1 MTRPDTIRPQTPP
14 RNENPVFLDYDEAA
28 SLLRTS
34 KRTLQRKVAAGEFI
48 KPLYITE
55 RTVVFP
61 EHEVRQ
67 WMWDQVEAR
76 ANG

>member
-1 MTRPDTIRPQTPP
+1 MTRPDTIRPETPS
-14 RNENPVFLDYDEAA
+14 RSENPVFLDYEEVGA
-28 SLLRTS
+28 LLRTS
-34 KRTLQRKVAAGEFI
+34 KRTLQRMVAAGEFI
-48 KPLYITE
+48 KPLHITE

-76 ANG
+76 GNG